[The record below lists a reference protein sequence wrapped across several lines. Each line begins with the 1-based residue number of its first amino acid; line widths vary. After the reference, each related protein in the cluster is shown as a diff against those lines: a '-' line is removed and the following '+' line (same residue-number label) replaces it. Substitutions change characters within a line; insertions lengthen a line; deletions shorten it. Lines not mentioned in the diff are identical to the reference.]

1 MPTVLTAPPSAAR
14 RRGRAVL
21 TSLACLLLG
30 AGCWFVGAGF
40 TLDESPQPVP
50 SNVSAVLVLDAVV
63 GIVAAAAIG
72 PMRRAG
78 AWNLIIMLVGVLSAW
93 ALPAFV
99 VAAVRIGRL
108 RTLRTDMAAVFVAL
122 VAWLAYSFVMPRFT
136 GGSAD
141 ALVEAAIV
149 IVVTVSLLLWGR
161 VRSTRAALIASLRA
175 QADAAQRER
184 SAEVQ
189 RVLAEE
195 RVALARDMHDG
206 LSHHLSLIS
215 MHAGALAYR
224 DDLPPARVREVG
236 QTLRD
241 SATAAHADLRHLLLS
256 LREQPVDT
264 EVDAAPLADA
274 TSIDALIIREQDR
287 GATISV
293 GWEGVSIADLAEA
306 PRPLAVALERIL
318 TESLVNARKHA
329 PGAPVTVTFA
339 LKQDPP
345 DEPAAEV
352 VLRVTNPLAT
362 RGPEPTEEAAAEPTG
377 TGFGLA
383 GIAERARL
391 LGGSAQWGTG
401 LRPGA
406 DAQSRADGGTFA
418 LEARIPWT

>member
-1 MPTVLTAPPSAAR
+1 MSTDLTAPPSAAR
-14 RRGRAVL
+14 RRGLALL
-21 TSLACLLLG
+21 TSLTCLLLG
-30 AGCWFVGAGF
+30 AGCWFVGTGF

-50 SNVSAVLVLDAVV
+50 SVVSAVLVLDAVV

-78 AWNLIIMLVGVLSAW
+78 AWNLLIMLVGVPSAW

-108 RTLRTDMAAVFVAL
+108 RALRTDVAAVLVAL
-122 VAWLAYSFVMPRFT
+122 VAWLAHSFVMPRFAD
-136 GGSAD
+136 GSAD

-149 IVVTVSLLLWGR
+149 VVLTVSLLLWGR

-175 QADAAQRER
+175 QAEAAQRER

-189 RVLAEE
+189 RVRAEE

-224 DDLPPARVREVG
+224 DDLPAARVRDVG

-256 LREQPVDT
+256 LREEPVAT
-264 EVDAAPLADA
+264 GVDVAPLADA
-274 TSIDALIIREQDR
+274 NSIEALLLREQDR

-293 GWEGVSIADLAEA
+293 RWEGVSIADLDEA
-306 PRPLAVALERIL
+306 PRPLVVALERIL
-318 TESLVNARKHA
+318 AESLVNARKHA
-329 PGAPVTVTFA
+329 PGAPVAVTLA
-339 LKQDPP
+339 RTQHSP
-345 DEPAAEV
+345 DAPAAEL
-352 VLRVTNPLAT
+352 VLRVTNPLAA
-362 RGPEPTEEAAAEPTG
+362 RGPGPVEEAAAEPTG

-383 GIAERARL
+383 GITERARL
-391 LGGSAQWGTG
+391 LGGSAHWGTD
-401 LRPGA
+401 LKAGA
-406 DAQSRADGGTFA
+406 DAPSRADGGAFA